1 LGTKFFPGTYWG
13 LKLSIPVFDGFKKQ
27 AQIQQA
33 EINIKKAENDKKL
46 LENAIDQEI
55 FMYQA
60 NFNRASRQLDI
71 QKRNFEL
78 AQEIF
83 TRVNLKYTTGLGS
96 SLDLTNAQRDLE
108 TARSSYLNTM
118 YDYFVAQLDLR
129 KAIGDLNK

>member
-1 LGTKFFPGTYWG
+1 
-13 LKLSIPVFDGFKKQ
+13 
-27 AQIQQA
+27 
-33 EINIKKAENDKKL
+33 
-46 LENAIDQEI
+46 
-55 FMYQA
+55 MYQA

-108 TARSSYLNTM
+108 TARTSYLNTM

>member
-1 LGTKFFPGTYWG
+1 
-13 LKLSIPVFDGFKKQ
+13 
-27 AQIQQA
+27 
-33 EINIKKAENDKKL
+33 
-46 LENAIDQEI
+46 
-55 FMYQA
+55 MYQA